1 VRGLYAI
8 LDPQACL
15 GRDPLGVASAILR
28 GGCAAL
34 QLRAK
39 ALEDAAFVTLGTEL
53 HTLCR
58 RAGVPFVIND
68 RVWLWPELGAEGV
81 HVGQGDR
88 PIEEVRGLVGPG
100 TLIGVSTHSR
110 EQAREAVA
118 RGADM
123 IGFGPVFATRSKDN
137 PSPVVGLEALAE
149 VCAVAS
155 VPVVAIGGISE
166 ANVQLVANAGAPLT
180 AAIAAVCGADDPESA
195 ARALH
200 RVLTRHV

>member
-100 TLIGVSTHSR
+100 TLIGV
-110 EQAREAVA
+110 
-118 RGADM
+118 
-123 IGFGPVFATRSKDN
+123 GPVFATRSKDN